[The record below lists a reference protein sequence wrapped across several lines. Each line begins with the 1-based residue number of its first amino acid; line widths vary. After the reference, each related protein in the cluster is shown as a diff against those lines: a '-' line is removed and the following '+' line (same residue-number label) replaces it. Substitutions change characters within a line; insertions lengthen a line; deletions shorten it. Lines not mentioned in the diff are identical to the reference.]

1 MKCLELMKH
10 HVATAL
16 ESAPVASAA
25 RTMRDRGVGFLPVCN
40 EAGEAVGTITD
51 RDIALR
57 VLADGRSPDTT
68 RVGDVMTSEILSCS
82 PDDDIA
88 IAEDLMREFQVSRVM
103 CTDGQ
108 RHAVG
113 VISLSDVANADQDGA
128 GEVFATIAA
137 REAEERVAEAVS
149 TCRDL
154 MHGELECVQ
163 ADEPARSAAM
173 RMRERGVGAL
183 PVCDERGILGGIVTD
198 RDLVLRMV
206 AEGMD
211 ADAPIGKAT
220 TLDVATVEPDDSIL
234 RAEDLMRERHVS
246 RIVCVEGQ
254 RPIGIVSLAD
264 LARFHS
270 HEHAAEVLRDVTAR
284 TETAEF

>member
-1 MKCLELMKH
+1 MKCLELMKR
-10 HVATAL
+10 HVAYAL

-25 RTMRDRGVGFLPVCN
+25 RTMRDRGAGFLPVCN
-40 EAGEAVGTITD
+40 DAGDAVGTITD

-57 VLADGRSPDTT
+57 VLADGLSPAAT
-68 RVGDVMTSEILSCS
+68 RVGEVMTSEILSCS
-82 PDDDIA
+82 PDDDIG
-88 IAEDLMREFQVSRVM
+88 IAEDLMREFQVSRIV

-108 RHAVG
+108 RHVVG
-113 VISLSDVANADQDGA
+113 VISLSDIADADQDGA
-128 GEVFATIAA
+128 GQVFATIAA
-137 REAEERVAEAVS
+137 READGRTAGTVS

-154 MHGELECVQ
+154 MQGEVECIQ
-163 ADEPARSAAM
+163 ADEPARAAAM
-173 RMRERGVGAL
+173 RMRDRGVGAL
-183 PVCDERGILGGIVTD
+183 PVCDERGMLGGIVTD

-246 RIVCVEGQ
+246 RVVCVEGQ
-254 RPIGIVSLAD
+254 RPVGIVSLAD
-264 LARFHS
+264 LPRYQT

-284 TETAEF
+284 SGMAEF